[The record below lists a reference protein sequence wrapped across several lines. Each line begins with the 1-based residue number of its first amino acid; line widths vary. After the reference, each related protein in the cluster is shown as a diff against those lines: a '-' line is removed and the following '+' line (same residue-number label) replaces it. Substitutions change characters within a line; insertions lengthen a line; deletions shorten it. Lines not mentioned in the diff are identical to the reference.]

1 VLSNVCRH
9 RWMKICEGSGH
20 AERLVCPYHAWTYAL
35 DGRLRA
41 APQMGETPGFDVNQV
56 CLPII
61 RHTIW
66 QGSVYI
72 NLHGQAEPL
81 APQLAPIDEE
91 IEEFGLSDWRVAAS
105 VDCGEYP
112 CD

>member
-1 VLSNVCRH
+1 
-9 RWMKICEGSGH
+9 MKVCEGSGL
-20 AERLVCPYHAWTYAL
+20 AERLVRPYHAWTYAL

-41 APQMGETPGFDVNQV
+41 APQMGETPGFDINQV
-56 CLPII
+56 CLPTI

-66 QGSVYI
+66 QGFVYI

-91 IEEFGLSDWRVAAS
+91 IAAFGLSDWRVAVS
-105 VDCGEYP
+105 VDCGEYAW
-112 CD
+112 D